1 MKLIMNG
8 YLLKKKVANK
18 VQFFVRV
25 YVLFQLIFL
34 QGCYWQEQL
43 CYMGK
48 DPQLIQKEF
57 YYDDCDAIGDKAL
70 RGSMVNQ

>member
-1 MKLIMNG
+1 M
-8 YLLKKKVANK
+8 
-18 VQFFVRV
+18 RV

-70 RGSMVNQ
+70 RGSMINQ